1 MENNM
6 NNFEFRSGRKNVVKS
21 VETVQEANELM
32 RKMLEIYKDDSLW
45 DCCVKHVLENDELP
59 AYAKFDKLLGTKFD
73 VYDTMSIY
81 VNGKSVR
88 RIWRLLVRPTKS
100 LRLRTEPPARNEKAW
115 HTGTK
120 V

>member
-32 RKMLEIYKDDSLW
+32 RKMIELYEDDSLW
-45 DCCVKHVLENDELP
+45 DCCVKHVLELENDALP
-59 AYAKFDKLLGTKFD
+59 AHAKFEELLGVKFD
-73 VYDTMSIY
+73 IYDTMSIY

-88 RIWRLLVRPTKS
+88 RIWKR
-100 LRLRTEPPARNEKAW
+100 
-115 HTGTK
+115 GF
-120 V
+120 

>member
-1 MENNM
+1 MEMTKQANM
-6 NNFEFRSGRKNVVKS
+6 TKQNNFEFRSGRENVVKS

-88 RIWRLLVRPTKS
+88 RLWKR
-100 LRLRTEPPARNEKAW
+100 
-115 HTGTK
+115 GF
-120 V
+120 